1 MPTHTSS
8 EKEVAGEDELRR
20 NPYEVLGIP
29 SNSTDQEIKSAYR
42 RMALRFNFLIFLKI
56 LLTLSVLSLNL
67 FRYHPDK
74 NPNDPVAADMF
85 KEVTFAYDVLSD
97 PENRHQ
103 YDTTAS
109 EAAGQENEDLEL
121 DLSSLG
127 AVNTMFAALFNKL
140 GVQIKTT
147 VSANLLEEALNGTVT
162 TLPLAVGQVVSRK
175 VEKQS
180 AHFYSVT
187 LTEEESQ
194 AGLICKVHSSA
205 KNKFK
210 LLYFDQ
216 EESGGLRLALQE
228 DSRKTGKL
236 STAGLYFF
244 GFPVYRFD
252 PRVNSVNY
260 LLYTLLS
267 KHIYLLSRPP
277 CTQFLLFCSQRALSR
292 DPETGFFKRL
302 DTFQPLEIT
311 ELKAGTHVFAVYGT
325 FVNSDNF
332 FKSVSYTLEIFSSAP
347 FANEKETLR
356 STEAQIVSKRTE
368 LLKFESEYHDVFSQ
382 FTDMA
387 SKCAGEVQEIDE
399 LLKRRNEIC
408 SAYTTFPPTKQSSS
422 KSWGK
427 GKSKKKKSSLL
438 MEAREEGEVT
448 VREENG
454 VKKKKWYNIQ
464 LRQDKKKTKET

>member
-1 MPTHTSS
+1 MATHSS
-8 EKEVAGEDELRR
+8 RSENKDAGEEDELRRR

-42 RMALRFNFLIFLKI
+42 RMALR
-56 LLTLSVLSLNL
+56 
-67 FRYHPDK
+67 YHPDK

-85 KEVTFAYDVLSD
+85 KEVTFAYEVLSD
-97 PENRHQ
+97 PENRRL
-103 YDTTAS
+103 YDTTGS
-109 EAAGQENEDLEL
+109 EAVGPENEDLEL

-127 AVNTMFAALFNKL
+127 AVNTIFAALFNKL
-140 GVQIKTT
+140 GVQIRTT
-147 VSANLLEEALNGTVT
+147 VSANLLGEALNGTVT
-162 TLPLAVGQVVSRK
+162 TLPLMVGQVVSRK

-187 LTEEESQ
+187 LTEEEAQ
-194 AGLICKVHSSA
+194 AGLICKVQSSA

-210 LLYFDQ
+210 LLYFEQ
-216 EESGGLRLALQE
+216 VENGGLSLALQE

-252 PRVNSVNY
+252 HRVNS
-260 LLYTLLS
+260 
-267 KHIYLLSRPP
+267 
-277 CTQFLLFCSQRALSR
+277 RALSR

-302 DTFQPLEIT
+302 DAFQPFEIT
-311 ELKAGTHVFAVYGT
+311 ELKAGSHVFAVYG
-325 FVNSDNF
+325 DNF

-347 FANEKETLR
+347 FANEKESLR

-368 LLKFESEYHDVFSQ
+368 LLKFESEYHEVFAQ
-382 FTDMA
+382 FTEMA
-387 SKCAGEVQEIDE
+387 SKCTGEVQEIDE

-408 SAYTTFPPTKQSSS
+408 AAYTIFPPSKQGSS
-422 KSWGK
+422 KNRSWSK
-427 GKSKKKKSSLL
+427 GKSKKKSSLL
-438 MEAREEGEVT
+438 MEPREEGEVA
-448 VREENG
+448 VREEDG

-464 LRQDKKKTKET
+464 LRQDKKKN

>member
-1 MPTHTSS
+1 MPTHHHTSE

-42 RMALRFNFLIFLKI
+42 RMALR
-56 LLTLSVLSLNL
+56 
-67 FRYHPDK
+67 YHPDK

-97 PENRHQ
+97 PENRRQ
-103 YDTTAS
+103 YDTTGS

-147 VSANLLEEALNGTVT
+147 VSANLLEEALN
-162 TLPLAVGQVVSRK
+162 
-175 VEKQS
+175 
-180 AHFYSVT
+180 
-187 LTEEESQ
+187 EEESQ
-194 AGLICKVHSSA
+194 AGLICKVQSSA

-210 LLYFDQ
+210 LLYFEQ

-228 DSRKTGKL
+228 DSRKIGKL

-252 PRVNSVNY
+252 PRVNS
-260 LLYTLLS
+260 
-267 KHIYLLSRPP
+267 
-277 CTQFLLFCSQRALSR
+277 RALSR

-302 DTFQPLEIT
+302 DAFQPLEIT
-311 ELKAGTHVFAVYGT
+311 ELKAGTHVFAVYG
-325 FVNSDNF
+325 DNF

-356 STEAQIVSKRTE
+356 TTEAQIVSKRSE
-368 LLKFESEYHDVFSQ
+368 LLKFESEYHEVFSQ
-382 FTDMA
+382 FTEMA
-387 SKCAGEVQEIDE
+387 SKCTGEVQEIDE

-408 SAYTTFPPTKQSSS
+408 AAYTVFPPTKQGSS
-422 KSWGK
+422 KNRSWSK
-427 GKSKKKKSSLL
+427 GKSKKSSLL

-448 VREENG
+448 IREDNG

-464 LRQDKKKTKET
+464 LRQDKKKN

>member
-8 EKEVAGEDELRR
+8 EKEVAGKDELRR

-42 RMALRFNFLIFLKI
+42 RMAL
-56 LLTLSVLSLNL
+56 
-67 FRYHPDK
+67 RYHPDK

-109 EAAGQENEDLEL
+109 EAAGPENEDLEL

-127 AVNTMFAALFNKL
+127 A
-140 GVQIKTT
+140 
-147 VSANLLEEALNGTVT
+147 
-162 TLPLAVGQVVSRK
+162 

-252 PRVNSVNY
+252 PR
-260 LLYTLLS
+260 
-267 KHIYLLSRPP
+267 
-277 CTQFLLFCSQRALSR
+277 RALSR

-311 ELKAGTHVFAVYGT
+311 ELKAGTHVFAVYG
-325 FVNSDNF
+325 DNF

-408 SAYTTFPPTKQSSS
+408 AAYTTFPPTKQSSS

-464 LRQDKKKTKET
+464 LRQDKKKN

>member
-1 MPTHTSS
+1 MPTHHTS

-29 SNSTDQEIKSAYR
+29 TNSTDQEIKSAYR
-42 RMALRFNFLIFLKI
+42 RMAL
-56 LLTLSVLSLNL
+56 
-67 FRYHPDK
+67 RYHPDK

-97 PENRHQ
+97 PENRRQ
-103 YDTTAS
+103 YDTTGS
-109 EAAGQENEDLEL
+109 EAAGPENEDLEL

-147 VSANLLEEALNGTVT
+147 VSANLLNEALNGVVT
-162 TLPLAVGQVVSRK
+162 TLPLGVGQVVSRK

-187 LTEEESQ
+187 LSEEESQ
-194 AGLICKVHSSA
+194 AGLICKVQSSA

-252 PRVNSVNY
+252 PRVNS
-260 LLYTLLS
+260 
-267 KHIYLLSRPP
+267 
-277 CTQFLLFCSQRALSR
+277 RALSR

-302 DTFQPLEIT
+302 DAFQPLEIT
-311 ELKAGTHVFAVYGT
+311 ELKAGTHVFAVYG
-325 FVNSDNF
+325 DNF

-356 STEAQIVSKRTE
+356 STETQIVSKRTE
-368 LLKFESEYHDVFSQ
+368 LLKFESEYHEVFSQ
-382 FTDMA
+382 FTEMA

-408 SAYTTFPPTKQSSS
+408 ASYTTFPPTKQNSS

-427 GKSKKKKSSLL
+427 GKSKKSSLL

-448 VREENG
+448 IREEN
-454 VKKKKWYNIQ
+454 VVEKKKKWYSIQ
-464 LRQDKKKTKET
+464 LRQDKKKT

>member
-1 MPTHTSS
+1 MPTQTSGS
-8 EKEVAGEDELRR
+8 EKKDAGEDELRR

-42 RMALRFNFLIFLKI
+42 RMALR
-56 LLTLSVLSLNL
+56 
-67 FRYHPDK
+67 YHPDK

-97 PENRHQ
+97 PENRRQ
-103 YDTTAS
+103 YDTIGS
-109 EAAGQENEDLEL
+109 ETVGPENEDLEL

-127 AVNTMFAALFNKL
+127 AVNTIFAALFNKL

-162 TLPLAVGQVVSRK
+162 TLPLTVGQVLSRK

-187 LTEEESQ
+187 LTEEEAQ
-194 AGLICKVHSSA
+194 AGLICKVYSSA

-210 LLYFDQ
+210 
-216 EESGGLRLALQE
+216 E
-228 DSRKTGKL
+228 DSKKTGKL

-252 PRVNSVNY
+252 HRVNS
-260 LLYTLLS
+260 
-267 KHIYLLSRPP
+267 
-277 CTQFLLFCSQRALSR
+277 RALSR

-302 DTFQPLEIT
+302 DAFQPFEIT
-311 ELKAGTHVFAVYGT
+311 ELKPGSHVFAVYG
-325 FVNSDNF
+325 DNF

-347 FANEKETLR
+347 FTNEKESLR
-356 STEAQIVSKRTE
+356 STEAEIVSKRTE
-368 LLKFESEYHDVFSQ
+368 LLKFESEYHEVFAQ
-382 FTDMA
+382 FTEMA

-408 SAYTTFPPTKQSSS
+408 AAYTIFPPTKQGTS
-422 KSWGK
+422 KNRNWSK
-427 GKSKKKKSSLL
+427 GKSRKKSSLL
-438 MEAREEGEVT
+438 MEPREEGEVT
-448 VREENG
+448 VRAEDG

-464 LRQDKKKTKET
+464 LRQDKKKT

>member
-1 MPTHTSS
+1 MATHSS
-8 EKEVAGEDELRR
+8 RSENKDAGEEDELRRR

-42 RMALRFNFLIFLKI
+42 RMALR
-56 LLTLSVLSLNL
+56 
-67 FRYHPDK
+67 YHPDK
-74 NPNDPVAADMF
+74 NPDDPVAADMF
-85 KEVTFAYDVLSD
+85 KEVTFAYEVLSD
-97 PENRHQ
+97 PENRRL
-103 YDTTAS
+103 YDTTGS
-109 EAAGQENEDLEL
+109 EAVGPENEDLEL

-127 AVNTMFAALFNKL
+127 AVNTIFAALFNKL

-147 VSANLLEEALNGTVT
+147 VSANLLGEALNGTVT
-162 TLPLAVGQVVSRK
+162 TLPLMVGQVVSRK

-187 LTEEESQ
+187 LTEEEAQ
-194 AGLICKVHSSA
+194 DGLICKVHSSA

-216 EESGGLRLALQE
+216 VENGGLSLALQE

-252 PRVNSVNY
+252 HRVNS
-260 LLYTLLS
+260 
-267 KHIYLLSRPP
+267 
-277 CTQFLLFCSQRALSR
+277 RALSR

-302 DTFQPLEIT
+302 DAFQPFEIT
-311 ELKAGTHVFAVYGT
+311 ELKAGSHVFAVYG
-325 FVNSDNF
+325 DNF

-347 FANEKETLR
+347 FGNEKESLR

-368 LLKFESEYHDVFSQ
+368 LLKFESEYHEVFAQ
-382 FTDMA
+382 FTEMA
-387 SKCAGEVQEIDE
+387 SKCTGEVQEIDE

-408 SAYTTFPPTKQSSS
+408 AAYTIFPPTKQGSS
-422 KSWGK
+422 KSRSW
-427 GKSKKKKSSLL
+427 SKKKSSLL
-438 MEAREEGEVT
+438 MEPREEGEVA
-448 VREENG
+448 VREEGG

-464 LRQDKKKTKET
+464 LRQDKKKN

>member
-1 MPTHTSS
+1 MATHSS
-8 EKEVAGEDELRR
+8 RSENKDAGEEDELRRR

-42 RMALRFNFLIFLKI
+42 RMALR
-56 LLTLSVLSLNL
+56 
-67 FRYHPDK
+67 YHPDK

-85 KEVTFAYDVLSD
+85 KEVTFAYEVLSD
-97 PENRHQ
+97 PENRRL
-103 YDTTAS
+103 YDTTGS
-109 EAAGQENEDLEL
+109 EAVGQENEDLEL

-127 AVNTMFAALFNKL
+127 AVNTIFAALFNKL

-147 VSANLLEEALNGTVT
+147 VSANLLGEALNGTVT
-162 TLPLAVGQVVSRK
+162 TLPLMVGQVVSRK

-187 LTEEESQ
+187 LTEEEAQ
-194 AGLICKVHSSA
+194 AGLICKVQSSA

-210 LLYFDQ
+210 LLYFEQ
-216 EESGGLRLALQE
+216 VENGGLSLALQE

-252 PRVNSVNY
+252 HR
-260 LLYTLLS
+260 
-267 KHIYLLSRPP
+267 
-277 CTQFLLFCSQRALSR
+277 RALSR

-302 DTFQPLEIT
+302 DTFQPFEIT
-311 ELKAGTHVFAVYGT
+311 ELKAGSHVFAVYG
-325 FVNSDNF
+325 DNF

-347 FANEKETLR
+347 FANEKESLR
-356 STEAQIVSKRTE
+356 STEAQIVSKRSE
-368 LLKFESEYHDVFSQ
+368 LLKFESEYHEVFAQ
-382 FTDMA
+382 FTEMA
-387 SKCAGEVQEIDE
+387 SKCTGEVQEIDE

-408 SAYTTFPPTKQSSS
+408 AAYTIFPPSKQGSS
-422 KSWGK
+422 KNRSWSK
-427 GKSKKKKSSLL
+427 GKSKKKSSLL
-438 MEAREEGEVT
+438 MEPREEGEVA
-448 VREENG
+448 VREEDG

-464 LRQDKKKTKET
+464 LRQDKKKN

>member
-1 MPTHTSS
+1 
-8 EKEVAGEDELRR
+8 
-20 NPYEVLGIP
+20 
-29 SNSTDQEIKSAYR
+29 
-42 RMALRFNFLIFLKI
+42 MAL
-56 LLTLSVLSLNL
+56 
-67 FRYHPDK
+67 RYHPDK

-97 PENRHQ
+97 PENRRQ

-147 VSANLLEEALNGTVT
+147 VSANLLDEALNGTVT

-210 LLYFDQ
+210 
-216 EESGGLRLALQE
+216 E

-252 PRVNSVNY
+252 PR
-260 LLYTLLS
+260 
-267 KHIYLLSRPP
+267 
-277 CTQFLLFCSQRALSR
+277 RALSR
-292 DPETGFFKRL
+292 DPDTGFFKRL

-311 ELKAGTHVFAVYGT
+311 ELKAGTHVFAVYG
-325 FVNSDNF
+325 DNF

-382 FTDMA
+382 FTEMA

-408 SAYTTFPPTKQSSS
+408 AAYTTFPPTKQSSS

-427 GKSKKKKSSLL
+427 GKSKKKSSLL

-464 LRQDKKKTKET
+464 LRQDKKKN

>member
-1 MPTHTSS
+1 MPTHTS

-42 RMALRFNFLIFLKI
+42 RMALRFNFLIFLKN
-56 LLTLSVLSLNL
+56 LLTLNVLSLNL

-97 PENRHQ
+97 PENRRQ

-147 VSANLLEEALNGTVT
+147 VSANLLDEALNGTVT

-252 PRVNSVNY
+252 PRVNS
-260 LLYTLLS
+260 
-267 KHIYLLSRPP
+267 
-277 CTQFLLFCSQRALSR
+277 RALSR
-292 DPETGFFKRL
+292 DPDTGFFKRL

-311 ELKAGTHVFAVYGT
+311 ELKAGTHVFAVYG
-325 FVNSDNF
+325 DNF

-347 FANEKETLR
+347 FANEKATLR

-382 FTDMA
+382 FTEMA

-408 SAYTTFPPTKQSSS
+408 AAYTTFPPTKHSSS

-427 GKSKKKKSSLL
+427 GKSKKKSSLL

-464 LRQDKKKTKET
+464 LRQDKKKN

>member
-1 MPTHTSS
+1 MTTHRTSEE

-29 SNSTDQEIKSAYR
+29 RNSTDQEIKSAYR
-42 RMALRFNFLIFLKI
+42 RMAL
-56 LLTLSVLSLNL
+56 
-67 FRYHPDK
+67 RYHPDK

-85 KEVTFAYDVLSD
+85 KEVTFAYDLLSD
-97 PENRHQ
+97 PDNRRQ

-109 EAAGQENEDLEL
+109 EAAGPENEDLEL

-147 VSANLLEEALNGTVT
+147 VSANLLEEALNSTVT

-194 AGLICKVHSSA
+194 AGLICKVHSSS

-216 EESGGLRLALQE
+216 EESGGLRLAIQE
-228 DSRKTGKL
+228 DSKKTGKL

-252 PRVNSVNY
+252 PRVNS
-260 LLYTLLS
+260 
-267 KHIYLLSRPP
+267 
-277 CTQFLLFCSQRALSR
+277 RALSR

-302 DTFQPLEIT
+302 DAFQPLEIT
-311 ELKAGTHVFAVYGT
+311 ELKAGSHVFAVYG
-325 FVNSDNF
+325 DNF

-347 FANEKETLR
+347 FADEKETLR
-356 STEAQIVSKRTE
+356 STEAQIVSKRSE
-368 LLKFESEYHDVFSQ
+368 LLKFESEYHEVFGQ
-382 FTDMA
+382 FTDLA

-408 SAYTTFPPTKQSSS
+408 AAYTTSPPTKQSSS
-422 KSWGK
+422 KNRSWSK
-427 GKSKKKKSSLL
+427 GKNKKKSSLL
-438 MEAREEGEVT
+438 MEAREEEEGEVT
-448 VREENG
+448 IREENG
-454 VKKKKWYNIQ
+454 VKKKKWYNFQ
-464 LRQDKKKTKET
+464 LRQDKKKT

>member
-1 MPTHTSS
+1 MPT
-8 EKEVAGEDELRR
+8 KKDAGEDDELRR

-29 SNSTDQEIKSAYR
+29 CSSTDQEIKSAYR
-42 RMALRFNFLIFLKI
+42 RMAL
-56 LLTLSVLSLNL
+56 
-67 FRYHPDK
+67 RYHPDK

-85 KEVTFAYDVLSD
+85 KEITFAYDVLSD
-97 PENRHQ
+97 PETRRQ

-109 EAAGQENEDLEL
+109 EVVGTENEDIEL

-127 AVNTMFAALFNKL
+127 AVNTIFAALFNKL

-147 VSANLLEEALNGTVT
+147 VSANLLETALNGTVT
-162 TLPLAVGQVVSRK
+162 TLPLAVGQAVSRK

-187 LTEEESQ
+187 LTEEEAQ
-194 AGLICKVHSSA
+194 DGLICKVQSSA

-216 EESGGLRLALQE
+216 EESGGLSLALQE
-228 DSRKTGKL
+228 DSKKTGKL

-252 PRVNSVNY
+252 HR
-260 LLYTLLS
+260 
-267 KHIYLLSRPP
+267 
-277 CTQFLLFCSQRALSR
+277 RALSR

-302 DTFQPLEIT
+302 DAFQPFEIT
-311 ELKAGTHVFAVYGT
+311 ELKAGSHVFAVYG
-325 FVNSDNF
+325 DNF

-347 FANEKETLR
+347 FLNEKESLR

-368 LLKFESEYHDVFSQ
+368 LLKFESEYHEVFAQ
-382 FTDMA
+382 FTEMA

-408 SAYTTFPPTKQSSS
+408 AAYTTFPPTKQGSS
-422 KSWGK
+422 KNRSWSK
-427 GKSKKKKSSLL
+427 GKSKKKSSLL
-438 MEAREEGEVT
+438 MEPREEGEVT
-448 VREENG
+448 VREEDG
-454 VKKKKWYNIQ
+454 VKKKKWY
-464 LRQDKKKTKET
+464 KFS

>member
-1 MPTHTSS
+1 MPTHHHTSE

-42 RMALRFNFLIFLKI
+42 RMALR
-56 LLTLSVLSLNL
+56 
-67 FRYHPDK
+67 YHPDK

-97 PENRHQ
+97 PENRRQ
-103 YDTTAS
+103 YDTTGS

-147 VSANLLEEALNGTVT
+147 VSANLLEEALN
-162 TLPLAVGQVVSRK
+162 
-175 VEKQS
+175 
-180 AHFYSVT
+180 
-187 LTEEESQ
+187 EEESQ
-194 AGLICKVHSSA
+194 AGLICKVQSSA

-210 LLYFDQ
+210 LLYFEQ

-228 DSRKTGKL
+228 DSRKIGKL

-252 PRVNSVNY
+252 PR
-260 LLYTLLS
+260 
-267 KHIYLLSRPP
+267 
-277 CTQFLLFCSQRALSR
+277 RALSR

-302 DTFQPLEIT
+302 DAFQPLEIT
-311 ELKAGTHVFAVYGT
+311 ELKAGTHVFAVYG
-325 FVNSDNF
+325 DNF

-356 STEAQIVSKRTE
+356 TTEAQIVSKRSE
-368 LLKFESEYHDVFSQ
+368 LLKFESEYHEVFSQ
-382 FTDMA
+382 FTEMA
-387 SKCAGEVQEIDE
+387 SKCTGEVQEIDE

-408 SAYTTFPPTKQSSS
+408 AAYTVFPPTKQGSS
-422 KSWGK
+422 KNRSWSK
-427 GKSKKKKSSLL
+427 GKSKKSSLL

-448 VREENG
+448 IREDNG

-464 LRQDKKKTKET
+464 LRQDKKKN